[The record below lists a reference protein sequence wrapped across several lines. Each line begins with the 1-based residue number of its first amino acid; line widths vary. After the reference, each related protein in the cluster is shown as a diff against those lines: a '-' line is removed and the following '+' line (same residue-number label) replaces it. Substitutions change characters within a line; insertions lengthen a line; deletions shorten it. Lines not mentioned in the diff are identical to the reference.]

1 MAHGTAYAQSP
12 AFLTSKIS
20 QETAR
25 NPEQLNK
32 LFSLQM
38 LENTR
43 VKTERNRDDKQKG
56 LKKKLKR
63 EVVQNKTL
71 IAAPFKVI

>member
-1 MAHGTAYAQSP
+1 MAHDTAYAQSS

-43 VKTERNRDDKQKG
+43 VKTERNRDDK
-56 LKKKLKR
+56 
-63 EVVQNKTL
+63 
-71 IAAPFKVI
+71 